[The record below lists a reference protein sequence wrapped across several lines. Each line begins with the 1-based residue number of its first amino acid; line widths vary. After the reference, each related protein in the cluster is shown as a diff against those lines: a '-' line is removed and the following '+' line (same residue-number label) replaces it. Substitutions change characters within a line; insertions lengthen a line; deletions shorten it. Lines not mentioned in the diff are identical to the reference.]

1 MDHLFN
7 NEPFLALM
15 CTASRQQGSQLLR
28 TASKDQIDTLCEIA
42 RNILDRRI
50 PLSQNQVEN
59 LRKIRKTIYMLVN
72 ARVPWSKKK
81 IHLAR
86 QHQQSGGFP
95 PLLALLAPIV
105 GGALGAL
112 TEKFVRSKVNN

>member
-1 MDHLFN
+1 MDQLFN

-15 CTASRQQGSQLLR
+15 CTASKQQGSQLLR
-28 TASKDQIDTLCEIA
+28 TASKDQIDTLCQIA
-42 RNILDRRI
+42 RNILDKRV
-50 PLSQNQVEN
+50 PLSQNQIDN
-59 LRKIRKTIYMLVN
+59 LRKIRKTIYML
-72 ARVPWSKKK
+72 ASTSYPWNKKK

-112 TEKFVRSKVNN
+112 TEKFVRSKVNK